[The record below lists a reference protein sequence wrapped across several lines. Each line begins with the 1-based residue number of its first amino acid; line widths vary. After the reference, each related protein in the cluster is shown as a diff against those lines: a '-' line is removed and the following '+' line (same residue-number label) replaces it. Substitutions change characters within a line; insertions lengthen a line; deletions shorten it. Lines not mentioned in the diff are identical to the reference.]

1 MEWLISVGA
10 ITLSASLH
18 AMKCGNIKTNVTRGD
33 RRMKKVVNTMI
44 RNQKDLEEQSKM
56 MEKMKTNKQ
65 VKENGEIPDPIQYE
79 TNNSK
84 ESSQN

>member
-1 MEWLISVGA
+1 MISVGA
-10 ITLSASLH
+10 ITPSASLP

-44 RNQKDLEEQSKM
+44 RNQKDLEEQSEM

-65 VKENGEIPDPIQYE
+65 VKENGKIPDPIQYE
-79 TNNSK
+79 TNNRK